1 MSVVEGLIRKENDGS
16 ISFGNYLLE
25 QKEKVSDFECG
36 GDIYKVKTYRE
47 ITKLERNELFVYG
60 SVPGTAVHGLKQT
73 ADSME
78 FAVEGSKDAQ
88 ITVEMEPDTAYRIF
102 IDGES
107 AGKMDTNLS
116 GKLSISVELEEGKAV
131 SVRIEK

>member
-47 ITKLERNELFVYG
+47 ITKLERNELFVYE